1 MKVIGLARH
10 SVSART
16 KCGGC
21 FSAAEAR
28 ISWRLLFGTNGV
40 QGDTIG
46 RSDTRV
52 GSGETAGTFA
62 LEAFKRVS
70 RDLITQREHV
80 ADVFLAR
87 GTVYS

>member
-1 MKVIGLARH
+1 MKVIELATH

-28 ISWRLLFGTNGV
+28 ISWKLLFGTNEV

-52 GSGETAGTFA
+52 GSGETARTFP
-62 LEAFKRVS
+62 LEAFKRAS
-70 RDLITQREHV
+70 RDLITQREHI
-80 ADVFLAR
+80 ADMFLAR
-87 GTVYS
+87 GTVCM

>member
-1 MKVIGLARH
+1 MKVIELATH

-28 ISWRLLFGTNGV
+28 ISWRLLFGTNVV

-52 GSGETAGTFA
+52 GSGETVGTIL
-62 LEAFKRVS
+62 LEAFKRTS
-70 RDLITQREHV
+70 RDLITQRECI
-80 ADVFLAR
+80 ADMFLAR
-87 GTVYS
+87 GTVCL